1 MMKKR
6 ITALLCAAVM
16 LYGTA
21 LPAQADDF
29 VLSTLGL
36 EGSQQLDDKGMLE
49 QAAVN
54 WAHGKAG
61 EPYYVYHFPTM
72 FQDHTEEQ
80 AAFHYDAFNRI
91 YVAAPQ
97 RNRAVFLLRSDL
109 PHAEAMQQAAAI
121 VRRFDPEYAGKSL
134 VNERGCEIYTT
145 DPDTVPAGKIMQ
157 ALASAGLIEA
167 FYPFGQT
174 ADYARLNH
182 REYIMVY
189 APEITQEDAESQP
202 VDWTAVEAWVQ
213 AQHPECS
220 FVCVKPEDT
229 ELVKKLGLYHDKT
242 LAATFTGCLYA
253 VIPPDTA
260 AFAEQ
265 FAIAAELYEQ
275 FGIPA
280 DYSIDSTALMPAFG
294 QNALT
299 IPGDA
304 TVDGAVDVADAVLIA
319 RYIAEDKVAE
329 ITDFGVRNADA
340 DGSGKISTEDV
351 TAVLRTVAKKK

>member
-1 MMKKR
+1 
-6 ITALLCAAVM
+6 
-16 LYGTA
+16 
-21 LPAQADDF
+21 
-29 VLSTLGL
+29 
-36 EGSQQLDDKGMLE
+36 
-49 QAAVN
+49 
-54 WAHGKAG
+54 
-61 EPYYVYHFPTM
+61 
-72 FQDHTEEQ
+72 
-80 AAFHYDAFNRI
+80 
-91 YVAAPQ
+91 
-97 RNRAVFLLRSDL
+97 
-109 PHAEAMQQAAAI
+109 MQQAAAI
-121 VRRFDPEYAGKSL
+121 VRQFDPEYAGKSL
-134 VNERGCEIYTT
+134 ADERGCEIYAT

-167 FYPFGQT
+167 FYTFGQT
-174 ADYARLNH
+174 ADYALLNH

-189 APEITQEDAESQP
+189 PPEITQKDAEPQQ

-265 FAIAAELYEQ
+265 FAVAAELYEQ
-275 FGIPA
+275 FGLPA
-280 DYSIDSTALMPAFG
+280 DYFAGVTALMPAFG

-299 IPGDA
+299 ISGDA

-319 RYIAEDKVAE
+319 RYIA
-329 ITDFGVRNADA
+329 GVRNADA

-351 TAVLRTVAKKK
+351 TAVLQIVAKKK

>member
-1 MMKKR
+1 
-6 ITALLCAAVM
+6 
-16 LYGTA
+16 
-21 LPAQADDF
+21 
-29 VLSTLGL
+29 
-36 EGSQQLDDKGMLE
+36 
-49 QAAVN
+49 
-54 WAHGKAG
+54 
-61 EPYYVYHFPTM
+61 
-72 FQDHTEEQ
+72 
-80 AAFHYDAFNRI
+80 
-91 YVAAPQ
+91 
-97 RNRAVFLLRSDL
+97 
-109 PHAEAMQQAAAI
+109 MQQAAAI
-121 VRRFDPEYAGKSL
+121 VRQFDPEYAGKSL
-134 VNERGCEIYTT
+134 ADERGCEIYAT

-157 ALASAGLIEA
+157 ALASARLIEA
-167 FYPFGQT
+167 FYTFGQT
-174 ADYARLNH
+174 ADYALLNH

-189 APEITQEDAESQP
+189 PPEITQKDAEPQQ
-202 VDWTAVEAWVQ
+202 VDWAAVEAWVQ

-229 ELVKKLGLYHDKT
+229 ELVKTLGLYYGET
-242 LAATFTGCLYA
+242 LTADFTGCLYA

-319 RYIAEDKVAE
+319 RYIAEDKEAE

-340 DGSGKISTEDV
+340 DGSGKIGTDDV
-351 TAVLRTVAKKK
+351 TAVLQIVAKKK